1 MLNLLKAD
9 LYRITR
15 VNGLRGALWQYL
27 GVCLA
32 VYALLFGS
40 FLMFDPSGDMI
51 RSFTV
56 FSAPSTMLGSMLGSL
71 IPLFVCFFVVEHC
84 LADFKEGFV
93 RSLVPART
101 GRLSYFAERIVF
113 AGVVTVIVFASLSLI
128 TLALG
133 AVFGMRFETMDDP
146 LAFIAWAAASCM
158 NVWAL
163 AVLSLILV
171 YATRIVPMSYIGS
184 FMLCSAIVPETFSLA
199 SGLIQ
204 AYAPGLMG
212 VADVLSELVCWI
224 PSNLTNWLFAGGA
237 SSMAA
242 GWGALGAALPG
253 AGITQAI
260 VAPALWIAAA
270 SALVLAIGRKRD
282 I

>member
-1 MLNLLKAD
+1 M
-9 LYRITR
+9 
-15 VNGLRGALWQYL
+15 
-27 GVCLA
+27 
-32 VYALLFGS
+32 
-40 FLMFDPSGDMI
+40 
-51 RSFTV
+51 
-56 FSAPSTMLGSMLGSL
+56 
-71 IPLFVCFFVVEHC
+71 
-84 LADFKEGFV
+84 
-93 RSLVPART
+93 
-101 GRLSYFAERIVF
+101 
-113 AGVVTVIVFASLSLI
+113 
-128 TLALG
+128 
-133 AVFGMRFETMDDP
+133 
-146 LAFIAWAAASCM
+146 
-158 NVWAL
+158 
-163 AVLSLILV
+163 LSLILV

-212 VADVLSELVCWI
+212 VADVLSELVCWV

-242 GWGALGAALPG
+242 GWGSIGAALPG
-253 AGITQAI
+253 TGLTQAI